1 MKKGIFGFPLLCFM
15 ALLLSITAFAA
26 DNGYCGDEGD
36 GTNLAWTLDDSGTL
50 TISGH
55 GMMKDDSS
63 YVCYFRN
70 HRDEIKKV
78 VIENGVTYIG
88 ERAFSGCGNIT
99 SVEIPQSVLFIGA
112 AAFRDCKALQEIT
125 LPNNPNNPLTIGSEA
140 YIRTGIK
147 RLTIPSNTVY
157 IGTAAFAECDNLEDV
172 IIEQNSKLDQI
183 RGAIFR
189 SCHALKRLT
198 IPSGV
203 RDIYGNAFKDCNNL
217 SEITIPNSVV
227 TVGSEAFANCAVLK
241 DIQYNGTEAQ
251 WNAINIAEGNS
262 AVISAA
268 QIHYHGD
275 GKPNDG
281 TPGYY
286 VKVEGGYGS
295 GYYREG
301 ELVTLTAGVAREYD
315 YHTIVG
321 SDSYP
326 VKNPEQHP
334 FKEWS
339 WDSRKSITFVSGD
352 KNTSTATFQM
362 PGYNM
367 DFWAMFSDNRQKY
380 TVTVI
385 NGSGSGS
392 YSYKDAVT
400 IEANPSPDGKRFL
413 RWTGTDG
420 LEFLG
425 KGYDENSPEAE
436 FSMPEHDV
444 TVTATYEG
452 GSETSYVVTVNG
464 GSGSGR
470 HQAGDT
476 VTIRADTPASG
487 KRFKEWSG
495 TDGLTFTSGSALD
508 VNASFTMPNRD
519 VAITATYEDI
529 PRTSYVVTVNQ
540 GSGSGSYAQGE
551 TVTIVANTPESGK
564 RFKEWTGANSLTFT
578 SGSATTSRA
587 TFVMPGDAVTITA
600 TYEILLSSTYT
611 VTVNNGS
618 GSGSYSQGDTVTIR
632 ANPAPSGKQFKEWS
646 GANGLSFTSGS
657 ASSANAA
664 FAMPSRNVTI
674 TATYRD
680 ESYFDEPIHRAP
692 NLEKLISAT
701 SALIHEYEYVADSSD
716 PDDEFASGRLIV
728 DADKTLPDLTQFNVA
743 QIVVTTDL
751 TYLIQFYN
759 AKDAERCA
767 RYLDSLSYVSY
778 TEPDGVI
785 TADIALNPSFVPQA
799 SATYN
804 SWGVTATKS
813 NAYAEFLR
821 NKGVSSN
828 VTVAVVDS
836 GVDSTHPFLNGRV
849 LSGYDLVDDD
859 STPQD
864 GNSHGTHVSGTIV
877 DCTLGLNIRILPV
890 RVLDNEGS
898 GQFSTV
904 GQGIRYAADHSA
916 KVINLSLGGSHSD
929 YVDSAIAYALSKNVT
944 VVVAAGNEDEN
955 TNYHCP
961 AHIQNCITVAAVD
974 SSKTKANFSNHGNAV
989 DIAAPGV
996 AIKSSVPGG
1005 GYQNM
1010 SGTSMATPHVAA
1022 AAAMLLYENG
1032 NQTPAQIEKR
1042 LRDAAVDLGATGW
1055 DQYYGAG
1062 FLNLEKFI
1070 GISFSDVPTDAYFY
1084 KPVRW
1089 AIERGITN
1097 GTTNTT
1103 FSPHEVCTTAQILTF
1118 IWRAVGEP
1126 EPASSFGISSDLYY
1140 SKAMRWASEQGI
1152 RGMYATNEANS
1163 ACTRASAMVYLWGL
1177 AGKPAAGNNPFID
1190 VPLGAGYASAI
1201 SWGVGRG
1208 VTNGTTEN
1216 TFSPL
1221 TLCTRAQ
1228 IITFLYRYYV
1238 ESVR

>member
-1 MKKGIFGFPLLCFM
+1 MKKGIFGFPLLCFLM
-15 ALLLSITAFAA
+15 MSLFTPAFAA
-26 DNGYCGDEGD
+26 DHGYCGGEGD
-36 GTNLAWTLDDSGTL
+36 GTNLAWTIDDAGTL
-50 TISGH
+50 TISGN
-55 GMMKDDSS
+55 GNMADFNSIPWYS
-63 YVCYFRN
+63 GRISGT
-70 HRDEIKKV
+70 EIVNV
-78 VIENGVTYIG
+78 VIQDGVTNITNSAFSGSRNLTKVTLPDTLMTIGANAFEWCENLVEINIPVNVTTIGDSAFYYCRNLSQIVLPDSVTIIG
-88 ERAFSGCGNIT
+88 ERAFGECEN
-99 SVEIPQSVLFIGA
+99 
-112 AAFRDCKALQEIT
+112 
-125 LPNNPNNPLTIGSEA
+125 LT
-140 YIRTGIK
+140 
-147 RLTIPSNTVY
+147 
-157 IGTAAFAECDNLEDV
+157 
-172 IIEQNSKLDQI
+172 
-183 RGAIFR
+183 
-189 SCHALKRLT
+189 
-198 IPSGV
+198 
-203 RDIYGNAFKDCNNL
+203 
-217 SEITIPNSVV
+217 EITIPSRVTQIAPFTFDHCRRLAQVSIPDSVTSIGNGAFSVCESLVNITIPNHVSNIESATFNGCTSLLRVNIPDGVTNIGDSAFSKCESLLEIHIPTTCKQIDSLAFQGCAKLTDVTIPEGISSLEYRTFENCQSLLAIHLPISLVNIGEGVFHNCGSLNDVYYSGSEADWEEVSVMNYFNDNFFSATVHYREVVSSYVV
-227 TVGSEAFANCAVLK
+227 TVN
-241 DIQYNGTEAQ
+241 
-251 WNAINIAEGNS
+251 
-262 AVISAA
+262 
-268 QIHYHGD
+268 
-275 GKPNDG
+275 
-281 TPGYY
+281 
-286 VKVEGGYGS
+286 
-295 GYYREG
+295 
-301 ELVTLTAGVAREYD
+301 
-315 YHTIVG
+315 
-321 SDSYP
+321 
-326 VKNPEQHP
+326 
-334 FKEWS
+334 
-339 WDSRKSITFVSGD
+339 
-352 KNTSTATFQM
+352 
-362 PGYNM
+362 
-367 DFWAMFSDNRQKY
+367 
-380 TVTVI
+380 

-392 YSYKDAVT
+392 YS
-400 IEANPSPDGKRFL
+400 
-413 RWTGTDG
+413 
-420 LEFLG
+420 
-425 KGYDENSPEAE
+425 
-436 FSMPEHDV
+436 
-444 TVTATYEG
+444 
-452 GSETSYVVTVNG
+452 
-464 GSGSGR
+464 
-470 HQAGDT
+470 QGDS
-476 VTIRADTPASG
+476 VAIRADTPSNG
-487 KRFKEWSG
+487 RQFKEWRG
-495 TDGLTFTSGSALD
+495 ADDLTFTNGSALEA
-508 VNASFTMPNRD
+508 NASFTMPSRN
-519 VAITATYEDI
+519 VTITATYEDI

-551 TVTIVANTPESGK
+551 AVTIIANTPESGK
-564 RFKEWTGANSLTFT
+564 RFKEWTGASGLTFT
-578 SGSATTSRA
+578 SGSAITSTA
-587 TFVMPGDAVTITA
+587 TFIMPGNAVNITA
-600 TYEILLSSTYT
+600 TYESVLSTTYT
-611 VTVNNGS
+611 VTVNNGL
-618 GSGSYSQGDTVTIR
+618 GSGSYSQGDMVTIR

-646 GANGLSFTSGS
+646 GASGLSFTNGS

-680 ESYFDEPIHRAP
+680 ESYFDEPIHQAP

-728 DADKTLPDLTQFNVA
+728 DADKTLPDLGQFNVA
-743 QIVVTTDL
+743 QIVVTSDL

-759 AKDAERCA
+759 AGDAERCA

-785 TADIALNPSFVPQA
+785 TADIALNPPFVPQA

-813 NAYAEFLR
+813 NAYVEFLR
-821 NKGVSSN
+821 NKGISSS
-828 VTVAVVDS
+828 VTVAVVDT
-836 GVDSTHPFLNGRV
+836 GVDSTHPFLNGRI
-849 LSGYDLVDDD
+849 LSGYDLIDDD
-859 STPQD
+859 YTPQD
-864 GNSHGTHVSGTIV
+864 GNKHGTHVSGTIV
-877 DCTLGLNIRILPV
+877 DCTLGLNVKILPV

-898 GQFSTV
+898 GPFSIV
-904 GQGIRYAADHSA
+904 GQGIRYAVDHSA

-929 YVDSAIAYALSKNVT
+929 YVDSAIDYALSKNVT
-944 VVVAAGNEDEN
+944 VVVAAGNEGES

-974 SSKTKANFSNHGNAV
+974 SSKSRAYFSNYGNAV

-1010 SGTSMATPHVAA
+1010 DGTSMATPHVAA

-1062 FLNLEKFI
+1062 FLSLEKFI
-1070 GISFSDVPTDAYFY
+1070 GISFSDVPIDAYFY
-1084 KPVRW
+1084 KPVMW

-1140 SKAMRWASEQGI
+1140 SKAMRWATEQGI

-1177 AGKPAAGNNPFID
+1177 AGKPAAGSNPFID

-1238 ESVR
+1238 ESV